1 MSEREY
7 DVIRSFLARRETL
20 ALEARAE
27 LASKLAATMLERLG
41 RKEGKAG
48 LSDEEVLEAVARSY
62 RDRFARGRLMPPS

>member
-1 MSEREY
+1 M
-7 DVIRSFLARRETL
+7 
-20 ALEARAE
+20 EARAE